1 MNTETTTLFTQH
13 NLYRHY
19 EHWDI
24 HIIGNIIMY
33 TDIFEKMI
41 LSLLLLFYKQN
52 STEKNFIHFSF

>member
-33 TDIFEKMI
+33 RHFRKNDFIFVATF
-41 LSLLLLFYKQN
+41 L
-52 STEKNFIHFSF
+52 